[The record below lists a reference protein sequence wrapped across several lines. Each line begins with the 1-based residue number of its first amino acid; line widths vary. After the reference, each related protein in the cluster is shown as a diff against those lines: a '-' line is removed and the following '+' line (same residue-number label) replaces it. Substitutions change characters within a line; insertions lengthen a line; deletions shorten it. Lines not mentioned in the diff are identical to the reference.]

1 MYCIVL
7 WLRLYQLLLYYFSLK
22 LFIKLMQIIEIMV
35 DFYIYFIVIYEQIKF
50 VSYLLE
56 IIL

>member
-22 LFIKLMQIIEIMV
+22 LFIKLIQIIEIMV